1 VEEFAMSWFP
11 RLFVLLAG
19 ALLAAP
25 ARAAPPAKTETA
37 YFAGGC
43 YWGMEAV
50 FEHVKGVE
58 SVVAGHAWGQ
68 EALPPGGQRRP
79 GHDGAAEAVQVTFD
93 PAQIS
98 YAQLLQIYFTVAH
111 DPTQLDRQGPDQGT
125 EYRSSL
131 FVTAPAQLQAAQAQL
146 QALGKVASPRHPVV
160 TDLVR
165 FDRFRPVPEDQ
176 QNFAAKHPDLP
187 YIVINDHP
195 KVEHL
200 KKSFPALYKG

>member
-1 VEEFAMSWFP
+1 MFCMS
-11 RLFVLLAG
+11 RLIALLAG
-19 ALLAAP
+19 VLLVAPAGAAP
-25 ARAAPPAKTETA
+25 ADTPETA
-37 YFAGGC
+37 YLSGGC

-50 FEHVKGVE
+50 FEHLKGVK

-68 EALPPGGQRRP
+68 EGTPPGGQRQP
-79 GHDGAAEAVQVTFD
+79 GHEGAAEAVQVTYD

-125 EYRSSL
+125 EYRSSI
-131 FVTAPAQLQAAQAQL
+131 FVTDPAQVQVARAQID
-146 QALGKVASPRHPVV
+146 ALGKVAGPRRPVV
-160 TDLVR
+160 TDVVR

-195 KVEHL
+195 KVERL
-200 KKSFPALYKG
+200 KKSFPALYKD

>member
-1 VEEFAMSWFP
+1 MSRLP
-11 RLFVLLAG
+11 RLFVLVAC

-25 ARAAPPAKTETA
+25 AVAAPPAPTETA
-37 YFAGGC
+37 YLAGGC

-50 FEHVKGVE
+50 FEHVKGVT
-58 SVVAGHAWGQ
+58 SVVAGHAWAQ
-68 EALPPGGQRRP
+68 EGTPTGGQRQP
-79 GHDGAAEAVQVTFD
+79 NHDGAAEAVQVTFD
-93 PAQIS
+93 PAQLS

-111 DPTQLDRQGPDQGT
+111 DPHQLDRQGPDQGT
-125 EYRSSL
+125 EYRSSI
-131 FVTAPAQLQAAQAQL
+131 FVVDPAQLEVARAQL
-146 QALGKVASPRHPVV
+146 DALGKVADPRRPVV

-176 QNFAAKHPDLP
+176 QNFAAKHPNLP

-200 KKSFPALYKG
+200 KKSFPALFKG